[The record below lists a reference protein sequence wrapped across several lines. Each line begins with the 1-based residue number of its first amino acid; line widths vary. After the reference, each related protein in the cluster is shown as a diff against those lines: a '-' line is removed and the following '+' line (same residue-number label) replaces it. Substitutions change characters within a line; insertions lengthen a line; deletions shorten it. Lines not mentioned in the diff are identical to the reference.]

1 MLATS
6 SPPPQDVSVETSS
19 SSSNLLDLTSAP
31 SPTGPQAQGIVSSSM
46 DQPFKLKRFF
56 FFFPSIPVGNPMA
69 KKIGK
74 VLEIKLDGPQ
84 VRSPLLVFI
93 TTTPFS
99 S

>member
-1 MLATS
+1 
-6 SPPPQDVSVETSS
+6 VETSS

-46 DQPFKLKRFF
+46 DQPFILIRFF
-56 FFFPSIPVGNPMA
+56 FFFFPPSIPVGNPMA